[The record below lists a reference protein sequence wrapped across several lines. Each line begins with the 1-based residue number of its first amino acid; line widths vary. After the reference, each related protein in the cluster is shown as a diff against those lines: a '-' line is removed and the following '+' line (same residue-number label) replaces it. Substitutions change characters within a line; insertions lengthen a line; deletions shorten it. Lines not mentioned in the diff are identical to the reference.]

1 MHFAIKDIKGHKYL
15 YLAENARVD
24 GKVVRKFQ
32 KYVGSPKK
40 VLELLNGNKPGHV
53 ASYSFGKPAAFMK
66 AAEEVGLIESINLH
80 VDRKKIDGL
89 TPAQYL
95 LLTIIGRSEHALSR
109 NSLDGYFNESALQ
122 FVWEPKYKL
131 SSQNFLNYMARLD
144 DETIQSIELDVSR
157 SLINRGLKPTRLI
170 FDTTN
175 FFTHITH
182 GETLPR
188 KGNSKDKRFDK
199 NLIGLGLITS
209 DHNIPFQSFTFPA
222 NKNDSQLFS
231 DLIDS
236 ICMRLQEI
244 QIPAQ
249 DIVVVFDRGMNS
261 TENIKRVIEKMHVV
275 GSLPSSMCKDLF
287 QIPISEFSETW
298 ENASG
303 HTIRALA
310 VANRWYESNFIG
322 IIKYN
327 ENTRLKQMD
336 DWKRNKSKILSEVDE
351 IKLKLN
357 RNGKGRKLTP
367 KGLIN
372 RIVDAIPKQYRG
384 LFDYKAVEIDGKLEL
399 RFRLNQD
406 REREHIAGMGK
417 AVIFSDLKDLSTRQ
431 IVEIY
436 DTRNQI
442 ETYIAW
448 LKEKLL
454 IPLKPIYVRKD
465 MKIRAH
471 VFLCV
476 MGLLLYNYLLYT
488 IANPAMSMKQL
499 AHHLDLM
506 RLGLVY
512 TGKGNGRSKKKAEFV
527 IEDMNKSTAEV
538 FSRLQLEKFIP
549 A

>member
-1 MHFAIKDIKGHKYL
+1 
-15 YLAENARVD
+15 
-24 GKVVRKFQ
+24 
-32 KYVGSPKK
+32 
-40 VLELLNGNKPGHV
+40 
-53 ASYSFGKPAAFMK
+53 
-66 AAEEVGLIESINLH
+66 
-80 VDRKKIDGL
+80 
-89 TPAQYL
+89 
-95 LLTIIGRSEHALSR
+95 
-109 NSLDGYFNESALQ
+109 
-122 FVWEPKYKL
+122 
-131 SSQNFLNYMARLD
+131 
-144 DETIQSIELDVSR
+144 
-157 SLINRGLKPTRLI
+157 
-170 FDTTN
+170 
-175 FFTHITH
+175 
-182 GETLPR
+182 
-188 KGNSKDKRFDK
+188 
-199 NLIGLGLITS
+199 
-209 DHNIPFQSFTFPA
+209 
-222 NKNDSQLFS
+222 
-231 DLIDS
+231 
-236 ICMRLQEI
+236 MRLQEI

-327 ENTRLKQMD
+327 EKTRLKQMD

-399 RFRLNQD
+399 HFRLNQD

-417 AVIFSDLKDLSTRQ
+417 AVIFSDLKDLTTRQ

-442 ETYIAW
+442 ETDIAW

-538 FSRLQLEKFIP
+538 FSKLQLEKFIP